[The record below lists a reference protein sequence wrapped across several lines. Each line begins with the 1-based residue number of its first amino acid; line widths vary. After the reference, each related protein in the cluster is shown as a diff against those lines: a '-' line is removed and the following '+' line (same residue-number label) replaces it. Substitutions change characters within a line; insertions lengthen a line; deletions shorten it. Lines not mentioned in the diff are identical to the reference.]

1 MIEPMDIVTDI
12 RNCNAQGCAATIG
25 SFDGVHLGHRAMIA
39 ELRTVAMAQGL
50 PLTAVTFERHPRLL
64 FDGECEPFLLTTN
77 SEKAALL
84 ESLGVERMVMLDFDS
99 CMASMSAER
108 FMREVLAEALGVRL
122 LGVGYDH
129 HFGKPCEGEGFEQ
142 YAGYGHEL
150 GIEVMRLSPF
160 TIEGGKVSST
170 VIRRELSAG
179 NISAANALLG
189 HPYGFSGTVVQ
200 GAGIGRG
207 IGFPT
212 ANIQLCDDMKLLPAD
227 GVYEVDAELDGK
239 QYKGVMNI
247 GVKPTVCDRM
257 LRGIE
262 VHMIDFCGDIYGSKL
277 TVKPVRRLRGEIN
290 FRNIEMLKLQIGV
303 DVARVKRGI

>member
-12 RNCNAQGCAATIG
+12 RNCNTQGCAATIG

-257 LRGIE
+257 LRSIE